1 MQRLVFRVLL
11 KLMHWFRRMAAAHV
25 DALVSSH
32 GFHAVP
38 RLLESIDGDDALRIL
53 RVGRAQLGDG
63 IRISRGLVLHN
74 AEHDFAHL
82 RIGNQCHI
90 GPQVLLDLAAPIT
103 IGDRVTIS
111 MRCSIL
117 THTNVGDS
125 RCGVAPSKG
134 PVAIE
139 DDAYIGAGATLLS
152 GVRIGAGA
160 VVAAGALVT
169 RDVAPRTIVAGVPAK
184 PLANTGAL
192 RSSPTVAATPATHG

>member
-1 MQRLVFRVLL
+1 MQRFVFRVLL
-11 KLMHWFRRMAAAHV
+11 KLMHWFRRMAATHV
-25 DALVSSH
+25 DALASSH
-32 GFHAVP
+32 GFHAVAH
-38 RLLESIDGDDALRIL
+38 LLASIDGDDALRVL
-53 RVGRAQLGDG
+53 RAGQARVGDG

-82 RIGNQCHI
+82 RIGNQCHL

-111 MRCSIL
+111 MRCTVL

-134 PVAIE
+134 PVTIE
-139 DDAYIGAGATLLS
+139 DDAYIGAGATLLP
-152 GVRIGAGA
+152 GVRVGAGA

-184 PLANTGAL
+184 PLPTADAQ
-192 RSSPTVAATPATHG
+192 RSAPAAAATPATHG